1 MGQRHCRSDQTLRRP
16 AHPGQQRGHRD
27 HRHTRI
33 DHAKPNCNS
42 FEVYKAILG
51 DHAAGVFNGKI
62 FVYEDAQKTDAKQTN
77 QAILLSNTASIN
89 TKPQLEIFA
98 DDVKCTHGA
107 TVGQLREESMFYLR
121 SRGIPKAEA
130 QALLVFAFAAEVL
143 AKVTIPG
150 VREILEKLLFEKLEL
165 AQQAS

>member
-1 MGQRHCRSDQTLRRP
+1 
-16 AHPGQQRGHRD
+16 
-27 HRHTRI
+27 
-33 DHAKPNCNS
+33 
-42 FEVYKAILG
+42 
-51 DHAAGVFNGKI
+51 
-62 FVYEDAQKTDAKQTN
+62 
-77 QAILLSNTASIN
+77 
-89 TKPQLEIFA
+89 
-98 DDVKCTHGA
+98 
-107 TVGQLREESMFYLR
+107 MFYLR